1 MAGDIAPY
9 SSRRSRQ
16 SRKAQLTV
24 LAEDIES
31 NLQED
36 LHQYWRTIRKR
47 IGLVLAIPAA
57 LLALTILRDE
67 MATPLYTATATI
79 LIRNTPPSM
88 LENATVT
95 IVSQNSDSD
104 SDQDETQLQL
114 LKSKTLAARVV
125 AAEGLRNDPAFLG
138 RRQTGLLATVR
149 DQLKQLL
156 FGRPPRVVTPGEHPE
171 ASSLDTEASTLPSDS
186 PSRLPDESP
195 AGAAPPPRGAL
206 VSAYLSKLQ
215 ISPVPNTQM
224 VKISFTTA
232 DPRLSARLANAHA
245 REFIAWGVE
254 MNSHESEE
262 AEDFLK
268 GKLQQIREQLE
279 ASEAAV
285 NQYRRDKGIVPGLI
299 SVNGKE
305 DVILERLNK
314 MSEELQAAHLQT
326 ISLATQVMM
335 IKKGR
340 ADALPEVIGS
350 GLVQRL
356 TEQLDSDEAQ
366 YAGLSGK
373 FKPDYPP
380 MRQLALRIAGT
391 RSVLEREISSAVA
404 SVEAQYAGAQ
414 EREANL
420 QNDLNQQKAL
430 AFGLND
436 AAVRYL
442 ILERDADTNREL
454 YNAVLKRMKDLT
466 VVADVHASNVLIVDE
481 AEAPGGP
488 SSPELFRD
496 AIAAAVLGLVLGV
509 ALALLIDLLDN
520 TFQDSREV
528 ERYLR
533 VPSLALIPEAVKT
546 RESLYISGNDAPDTT
561 SVEGPSRLRALVTYQ
576 GGYSILGEAYR
587 NLRTGLMLSRAG
599 SQPRITLI
607 TSAVPEEGKTTVSVN
622 TAIVLAHAGGRV
634 LLIEADLRIP
644 RCHKVLGATNLRGL
658 TEVLTGLATPENC
671 ISPTAIDNLFI
682 MTAGQLPPNPSELF
696 SSPQMS
702 RLLDQLR
709 TEFTHI
715 IIDSPPALP
724 VSDAILLSVLADGV
738 LVVVAGNKTP
748 KQQVKAV
755 LARLRHAHAKIFGI
769 VLNRIKIHKVDYFF
783 PYYKYYGPAESD
795 EQDGNS
801 APDNVAE
808 N

>member
-1 MAGDIAPY
+1 
-9 SSRRSRQ
+9 
-16 SRKAQLTV
+16 
-24 LAEDIES
+24 
-31 NLQED
+31 
-36 LHQYWRTIRKR
+36 
-47 IGLVLAIPAA
+47 
-57 LLALTILRDE
+57 
-67 MATPLYTATATI
+67 
-79 LIRNTPPSM
+79 
-88 LENATVT
+88 
-95 IVSQNSDSD
+95 
-104 SDQDETQLQL
+104 
-114 LKSKTLAARVV
+114 
-125 AAEGLRNDPAFLG
+125 
-138 RRQTGLLATVR
+138 
-149 DQLKQLL
+149 
-156 FGRPPRVVTPGEHPE
+156 
-171 ASSLDTEASTLPSDS
+171 
-186 PSRLPDESP
+186 
-195 AGAAPPPRGAL
+195 
-206 VSAYLSKLQ
+206 
-215 ISPVPNTQM
+215 
-224 VKISFTTA
+224 
-232 DPRLSARLANAHA
+232 
-245 REFIAWGVE
+245 
-254 MNSHESEE
+254 
-262 AEDFLK
+262 
-268 GKLQQIREQLE
+268 
-279 ASEAAV
+279 
-285 NQYRRDKGIVPGLI
+285 
-299 SVNGKE
+299 
-305 DVILERLNK
+305 
-314 MSEELQAAHLQT
+314 
-326 ISLATQVMM
+326 
-335 IKKGR
+335 
-340 ADALPEVIGS
+340 
-350 GLVQRL
+350 
-356 TEQLDSDEAQ
+356 
-366 YAGLSGK
+366 
-373 FKPDYPP
+373 
-380 MRQLALRIAGT
+380 
-391 RSVLEREISSAVA
+391 
-404 SVEAQYAGAQ
+404 
-414 EREANL
+414 
-420 QNDLNQQKAL
+420 
-430 AFGLND
+430 
-436 AAVRYL
+436 
-442 ILERDADTNREL
+442 
-454 YNAVLKRMKDLT
+454 
-466 VVADVHASNVLIVDE
+466 LIVDE

-634 LLIEADLRIP
+634 LLIDADLRIP
-644 RCHKVLGATNLRGL
+644 RCHKVLGAPNLRGL